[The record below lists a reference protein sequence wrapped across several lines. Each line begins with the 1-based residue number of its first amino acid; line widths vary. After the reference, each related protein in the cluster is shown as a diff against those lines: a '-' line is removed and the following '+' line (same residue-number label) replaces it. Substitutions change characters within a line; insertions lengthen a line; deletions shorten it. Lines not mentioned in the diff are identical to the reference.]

1 MALRNSSLEWRDES
15 HSVNNKYKA
24 DIVSVKFVYSEKG
37 TIFCKISTR
46 DLSFEVTV
54 KSMKDISQNFVGFS
68 EHMNFKI
75 TKVKFK

>member
-1 MALRNSSLEWRDES
+1 MALSNSSLEWRDES

-24 DIVSVKFVYSEKG
+24 DIVTVKFVYSEKA
-37 TIFCKISTR
+37 TNFCKISTI
-46 DLSFEVTV
+46 DLSSVVMV
-54 KSMKDISQNFVGFS
+54 KSMEVISQNSVGFS